1 MVTFSFIK
9 PPARGSLRRRR
20 MADALRRLTAA
31 LCVGLAVLFGIEAVL
46 AVVETEPMVV
56 AARSIRRGDIIL
68 AADVQLA
75 DMPVS
80 AAGPSWTGN
89 IEDVVGKVAQIDIEA
104 ADPISTHMAR
114 DAPVAPTGTTV
125 IEVRLASSVDDVLA
139 GDQVRLVSAVG
150 CEGADCTLAEN
161 ATVMNVGKPDAT
173 GALGGNDRLVS
184 FAMPP
189 EAAAKVMELQQAGA
203 IMAVVRPNSYS
214 RSLKTAQCG
223 GSSPRMRLS
232 SSDCRCWSVCM
243 SPGSSLTPSAS
254 NCSVPFITTR
264 LCLRGVRRVA
274 EYSAMVIQPRDR
286 SHRYG

>member
-31 LCVGLAVLFGIEAVL
+31 LCVGLAVLFGLEAVL

-56 AARSIRRGDIIL
+56 AARAIRRGDIIL

-125 IEVRLASSVDDVLA
+125 IEVRLASSVD
-139 GDQVRLVSAVG
+139 QVRLVSAVG

-203 IMAVVRPNSYS
+203 IMAVVR
-214 RSLKTAQCG
+214 
-223 GSSPRMRLS
+223 
-232 SSDCRCWSVCM
+232 
-243 SPGSSLTPSAS
+243 
-254 NCSVPFITTR
+254 
-264 LCLRGVRRVA
+264 
-274 EYSAMVIQPRDR
+274 
-286 SHRYG
+286 

>member
-31 LCVGLAVLFGIEAVL
+31 LCVGLAVLFGLEAVL

-125 IEVRLASSVDDVLA
+125 IEVLA

-203 IMAVVRPNSYS
+203 IMAVVR
-214 RSLKTAQCG
+214 
-223 GSSPRMRLS
+223 
-232 SSDCRCWSVCM
+232 
-243 SPGSSLTPSAS
+243 
-254 NCSVPFITTR
+254 
-264 LCLRGVRRVA
+264 
-274 EYSAMVIQPRDR
+274 
-286 SHRYG
+286 

>member
-31 LCVGLAVLFGIEAVL
+31 LCVGLAVLFGLEAVL

-80 AAGPSWTGN
+80 AAGTGN

-203 IMAVVRPNSYS
+203 IMAVVR
-214 RSLKTAQCG
+214 
-223 GSSPRMRLS
+223 
-232 SSDCRCWSVCM
+232 
-243 SPGSSLTPSAS
+243 
-254 NCSVPFITTR
+254 
-264 LCLRGVRRVA
+264 
-274 EYSAMVIQPRDR
+274 
-286 SHRYG
+286 

>member
-31 LCVGLAVLFGIEAVL
+31 LCVGLAVLFGLEAVL

-80 AAGPSWTGN
+80 AIGPSRAGN

-139 GDQVRLVSAVG
+139 GDRVRLVSAVG

-161 ATVMNVGKPDAT
+161 ATVMNVGKPDTT

-203 IMAVVRPNSYS
+203 IMAVVR
-214 RSLKTAQCG
+214 
-223 GSSPRMRLS
+223 
-232 SSDCRCWSVCM
+232 
-243 SPGSSLTPSAS
+243 
-254 NCSVPFITTR
+254 
-264 LCLRGVRRVA
+264 
-274 EYSAMVIQPRDR
+274 
-286 SHRYG
+286 

>member
-1 MVTFSFIK
+1 
-9 PPARGSLRRRR
+9 
-20 MADALRRLTAA
+20 
-31 LCVGLAVLFGIEAVL
+31 
-46 AVVETEPMVV
+46 MVV

-80 AAGPSWTGN
+80 AIGPSWACN

-161 ATVMNVGKPDAT
+161 ATVMNVDKPDTT
-173 GALGGNDRLVS
+173 GALGSNDRLVS

-203 IMAVVRPNSYS
+203 IMAVVR
-214 RSLKTAQCG
+214 
-223 GSSPRMRLS
+223 
-232 SSDCRCWSVCM
+232 
-243 SPGSSLTPSAS
+243 
-254 NCSVPFITTR
+254 
-264 LCLRGVRRVA
+264 
-274 EYSAMVIQPRDR
+274 
-286 SHRYG
+286 

>member
-31 LCVGLAVLFGIEAVL
+31 LCVGLAVLFGLEAVL
-46 AVVETEPMVV
+46 AVV
-56 AARSIRRGDIIL
+56 

-203 IMAVVRPNSYS
+203 IMAVVR
-214 RSLKTAQCG
+214 
-223 GSSPRMRLS
+223 
-232 SSDCRCWSVCM
+232 
-243 SPGSSLTPSAS
+243 
-254 NCSVPFITTR
+254 
-264 LCLRGVRRVA
+264 
-274 EYSAMVIQPRDR
+274 
-286 SHRYG
+286 

>member
-31 LCVGLAVLFGIEAVL
+31 LCVGLAVLFGLEAVL

-161 ATVMNVGKPDAT
+161 ATVMNVGKPDAI

-189 EAAAKVMELQQAGA
+189 EAAAKVMELHVAGA
-203 IMAVVRPNSYS
+203 FLAVVG
-214 RSLKTAQCG
+214 LDG
-223 GSSPRMRLS
+223 
-232 SSDCRCWSVCM
+232 
-243 SPGSSLTPSAS
+243 
-254 NCSVPFITTR
+254 
-264 LCLRGVRRVA
+264 
-274 EYSAMVIQPRDR
+274 
-286 SHRYG
+286 

>member
-31 LCVGLAVLFGIEAVL
+31 LCVGLAVLFGLEAVL

-80 AAGPSWTGN
+80 AIGPSWACN

-114 DAPVAPTGTTV
+114 DV

-161 ATVMNVGKPDAT
+161 ATVMNVDKPDTT
-173 GALGGNDRLVS
+173 GALGSNDRLVS

-203 IMAVVRPNSYS
+203 IMAVVR
-214 RSLKTAQCG
+214 
-223 GSSPRMRLS
+223 
-232 SSDCRCWSVCM
+232 
-243 SPGSSLTPSAS
+243 
-254 NCSVPFITTR
+254 
-264 LCLRGVRRVA
+264 
-274 EYSAMVIQPRDR
+274 
-286 SHRYG
+286 

>member
-56 AARSIRRGDIIL
+56 AVRSIRRGDIIL

-104 ADPISTHMAR
+104 ADPISTH
-114 DAPVAPTGTTV
+114 
-125 IEVRLASSVDDVLA
+125 LASSVDDVLA

-161 ATVMNVGKPDAT
+161 ATVMNVGKPDAI

-203 IMAVVRPNSYS
+203 IMAVVR
-214 RSLKTAQCG
+214 
-223 GSSPRMRLS
+223 
-232 SSDCRCWSVCM
+232 
-243 SPGSSLTPSAS
+243 
-254 NCSVPFITTR
+254 
-264 LCLRGVRRVA
+264 
-274 EYSAMVIQPRDR
+274 
-286 SHRYG
+286 

>member
-1 MVTFSFIK
+1 
-9 PPARGSLRRRR
+9 
-20 MADALRRLTAA
+20 
-31 LCVGLAVLFGIEAVL
+31 
-46 AVVETEPMVV
+46 MVV

-189 EAAAKVMELQQAGA
+189 EARPRLWSCNRPERLWPLCGRKRNRPRPILCFPHLSAAENTVLGRTECA
-203 IMAVVRPNSYS
+203 P
-214 RSLKTAQCG
+214 
-223 GSSPRMRLS
+223 
-232 SSDCRCWSVCM
+232 
-243 SPGSSLTPSAS
+243 TP
-254 NCSVPFITTR
+254 TR
-264 LCLRGVRRVA
+264 AR
-274 EYSAMVIQPRDR
+274 
-286 SHRYG
+286 

>member
-31 LCVGLAVLFGIEAVL
+31 LCVGLAVLFGLEAVL

-56 AARSIRRGDIIL
+56 AARSIDGVTSL

-161 ATVMNVGKPDAT
+161 ATVMNVGKPDAI

-203 IMAVVRPNSYS
+203 IMAVVR
-214 RSLKTAQCG
+214 
-223 GSSPRMRLS
+223 
-232 SSDCRCWSVCM
+232 
-243 SPGSSLTPSAS
+243 
-254 NCSVPFITTR
+254 
-264 LCLRGVRRVA
+264 
-274 EYSAMVIQPRDR
+274 
-286 SHRYG
+286 

>member
-161 ATVMNVGKPDAT
+161 ATVMNVGKPDAI
-173 GALGGNDRLVS
+173 GALGATTDWCRSQCRRSRGQGYG
-184 FAMPP
+184 
-189 EAAAKVMELQQAGA
+189 AATGRSDYGRCAVGSGIGLRPILCFRSRQAAENTVLGRTECA
-203 IMAVVRPNSYS
+203 P
-214 RSLKTAQCG
+214 
-223 GSSPRMRLS
+223 
-232 SSDCRCWSVCM
+232 
-243 SPGSSLTPSAS
+243 TP
-254 NCSVPFITTR
+254 TR
-264 LCLRGVRRVA
+264 AR
-274 EYSAMVIQPRDR
+274 
-286 SHRYG
+286 

>member
-161 ATVMNVGKPDAT
+161 ATVMNVGKPDAI

-184 FAMPP
+184 FAMPT

-203 IMAVVRPNSYS
+203 IMAVVR
-214 RSLKTAQCG
+214 
-223 GSSPRMRLS
+223 
-232 SSDCRCWSVCM
+232 
-243 SPGSSLTPSAS
+243 
-254 NCSVPFITTR
+254 
-264 LCLRGVRRVA
+264 
-274 EYSAMVIQPRDR
+274 
-286 SHRYG
+286 

>member
-89 IEDVVGKVAQIDIEA
+89 VVGKVAQIDIEA

-161 ATVMNVGKPDAT
+161 ATVMNVDKPDTT
-173 GALGGNDRLVS
+173 GALGSNDRLVS

-203 IMAVVRPNSYS
+203 IMAVVR
-214 RSLKTAQCG
+214 
-223 GSSPRMRLS
+223 
-232 SSDCRCWSVCM
+232 
-243 SPGSSLTPSAS
+243 
-254 NCSVPFITTR
+254 
-264 LCLRGVRRVA
+264 
-274 EYSAMVIQPRDR
+274 
-286 SHRYG
+286 

>member
-31 LCVGLAVLFGIEAVL
+31 LCVGLAVLFGLEAVL

-173 GALGGNDRLVS
+173 GALGGAQSAPQLLLALVKNGPMRRQ
-184 FAMPP
+184 FA
-189 EAAAKVMELQQAGA
+189 EDAF
-203 IMAVVRPNSYS
+203 VVVGLPLLVGLHVSGLEFDTVSVKLLSALHHHALVLARCAPCSRVFRHGYS
-214 RSLKTAQCG
+214 TSR
-223 GSSPRMRLS
+223 
-232 SSDCRCWSVCM
+232 
-243 SPGSSLTPSAS
+243 
-254 NCSVPFITTR
+254 
-264 LCLRGVRRVA
+264 
-274 EYSAMVIQPRDR
+274 
-286 SHRYG
+286 

>member
-56 AARSIRRGDIIL
+56 AARLIRRGDIIL

-80 AAGPSWTGN
+80 AIGPSWACN

-161 ATVMNVGKPDAT
+161 ATVMNVDKPDTT
-173 GALGGNDRLVS
+173 GALGSNDRLVS

-203 IMAVVRPNSYS
+203 IMAVVR
-214 RSLKTAQCG
+214 
-223 GSSPRMRLS
+223 
-232 SSDCRCWSVCM
+232 
-243 SPGSSLTPSAS
+243 
-254 NCSVPFITTR
+254 
-264 LCLRGVRRVA
+264 
-274 EYSAMVIQPRDR
+274 
-286 SHRYG
+286 

>member
-31 LCVGLAVLFGIEAVL
+31 LCVGLAVLFGLEAVL

-125 IEVRLASSVDDVLA
+125 IEVRLASSVDD
-139 GDQVRLVSAVG
+139 QVRLVSAVG

-203 IMAVVRPNSYS
+203 IMAVVR
-214 RSLKTAQCG
+214 
-223 GSSPRMRLS
+223 
-232 SSDCRCWSVCM
+232 
-243 SPGSSLTPSAS
+243 
-254 NCSVPFITTR
+254 
-264 LCLRGVRRVA
+264 
-274 EYSAMVIQPRDR
+274 
-286 SHRYG
+286 

>member
-31 LCVGLAVLFGIEAVL
+31 LCVGLAVLFGLEAVL

-80 AAGPSWTGN
+80 AAGN

-203 IMAVVRPNSYS
+203 IMAVVR
-214 RSLKTAQCG
+214 
-223 GSSPRMRLS
+223 
-232 SSDCRCWSVCM
+232 
-243 SPGSSLTPSAS
+243 
-254 NCSVPFITTR
+254 
-264 LCLRGVRRVA
+264 
-274 EYSAMVIQPRDR
+274 
-286 SHRYG
+286 

>member
-31 LCVGLAVLFGIEAVL
+31 LCVGLAVLRGIEAVL

-56 AARSIRRGDIIL
+56 AARSIRRGDSTL

-161 ATVMNVGKPDAT
+161 ATVMNVGKPDAIDAFGRQRPT
-173 GALGGNDRLVS
+173 G
-184 FAMPP
+184 
-189 EAAAKVMELQQAGA
+189 
-203 IMAVVRPNSYS
+203 VVRNAAGGRGQGYGAATG
-214 RSLKTAQCG
+214 RSDYGRCAV
-223 GSSPRMRLS
+223 GSGIGLRPMRF
-232 SSDCRCWSVCM
+232 
-243 SPGSSLTPSAS
+243 P
-254 NCSVPFITTR
+254 
-264 LCLRGVRRVA
+264 
-274 EYSAMVIQPRDR
+274 QPT
-286 SHRYG
+286 G

>member
-31 LCVGLAVLFGIEAVL
+31 LCVGLAVLFGLEAVL
-46 AVVETEPMVV
+46 VETEPMVV

-80 AAGPSWTGN
+80 AIGPSWACN

-150 CEGADCTLAEN
+150 CEAPNCTLAEN
-161 ATVMNVGKPDAT
+161 ATVMNVDKPDTT
-173 GALGGNDRLVS
+173 GALGSNDRLVS

-203 IMAVVRPNSYS
+203 IMAVVR
-214 RSLKTAQCG
+214 
-223 GSSPRMRLS
+223 
-232 SSDCRCWSVCM
+232 
-243 SPGSSLTPSAS
+243 
-254 NCSVPFITTR
+254 
-264 LCLRGVRRVA
+264 
-274 EYSAMVIQPRDR
+274 
-286 SHRYG
+286 

>member
-31 LCVGLAVLFGIEAVL
+31 LCVGLAVLFGLEAVL

-161 ATVMNVGKPDAT
+161 ATVMNVGKPDTT

-189 EAAAKVMELQQAGA
+189 D
-203 IMAVVRPNSYS
+203 N
-214 RSLKTAQCG
+214 
-223 GSSPRMRLS
+223 
-232 SSDCRCWSVCM
+232 
-243 SPGSSLTPSAS
+243 
-254 NCSVPFITTR
+254 FIF
-264 LCLRGVRRVA
+264 
-274 EYSAMVIQPRDR
+274 
-286 SHRYG
+286 

>member
-31 LCVGLAVLFGIEAVL
+31 LCVGLAVLFGLEAVL

-139 GDQVRLVSAVG
+139 
-150 CEGADCTLAEN
+150 EN

-203 IMAVVRPNSYS
+203 IMAVVR
-214 RSLKTAQCG
+214 
-223 GSSPRMRLS
+223 
-232 SSDCRCWSVCM
+232 
-243 SPGSSLTPSAS
+243 
-254 NCSVPFITTR
+254 
-264 LCLRGVRRVA
+264 
-274 EYSAMVIQPRDR
+274 
-286 SHRYG
+286 

>member
-31 LCVGLAVLFGIEAVL
+31 LCVGLAVLFGLEAVL

-150 CEGADCTLAEN
+150 CEGADCTLA
-161 ATVMNVGKPDAT
+161 D
-173 GALGGNDRLVS
+173 D
-184 FAMPP
+184 FA
-189 EAAAKVMELQQAGA
+189 
-203 IMAVVRPNSYS
+203 
-214 RSLKTAQCG
+214 
-223 GSSPRMRLS
+223 
-232 SSDCRCWSVCM
+232 
-243 SPGSSLTPSAS
+243 
-254 NCSVPFITTR
+254 
-264 LCLRGVRRVA
+264 
-274 EYSAMVIQPRDR
+274 
-286 SHRYG
+286 

>member
-31 LCVGLAVLFGIEAVL
+31 LCVGLAVLFGLEAVL

-89 IEDVVGKVAQIDIEA
+89 IEDVVGKVEA

-161 ATVMNVGKPDAT
+161 ATVMNVGKPDTT

-203 IMAVVRPNSYS
+203 IMAVVR
-214 RSLKTAQCG
+214 
-223 GSSPRMRLS
+223 
-232 SSDCRCWSVCM
+232 
-243 SPGSSLTPSAS
+243 
-254 NCSVPFITTR
+254 
-264 LCLRGVRRVA
+264 
-274 EYSAMVIQPRDR
+274 
-286 SHRYG
+286 

>member
-89 IEDVVGKVAQIDIEA
+89 IE
-104 ADPISTHMAR
+104 DPISTHMAR

-203 IMAVVRPNSYS
+203 IMAVVR
-214 RSLKTAQCG
+214 
-223 GSSPRMRLS
+223 
-232 SSDCRCWSVCM
+232 
-243 SPGSSLTPSAS
+243 
-254 NCSVPFITTR
+254 
-264 LCLRGVRRVA
+264 
-274 EYSAMVIQPRDR
+274 
-286 SHRYG
+286 

>member
-56 AARSIRRGDIIL
+56 AARSIRRGDII
-68 AADVQLA
+68 
-75 DMPVS
+75 
-80 AAGPSWTGN
+80 
-89 IEDVVGKVAQIDIEA
+89 EDVVGKVAQIDIEA

-125 IEVRLASSVDDVLA
+125 IEVRLASSVNDVLA

-161 ATVMNVGKPDAT
+161 ATVMNVGKPDAI

-203 IMAVVRPNSYS
+203 IMAVVR
-214 RSLKTAQCG
+214 
-223 GSSPRMRLS
+223 
-232 SSDCRCWSVCM
+232 
-243 SPGSSLTPSAS
+243 
-254 NCSVPFITTR
+254 
-264 LCLRGVRRVA
+264 
-274 EYSAMVIQPRDR
+274 
-286 SHRYG
+286 

>member
-1 MVTFSFIK
+1 
-9 PPARGSLRRRR
+9 
-20 MADALRRLTAA
+20 
-31 LCVGLAVLFGIEAVL
+31 
-46 AVVETEPMVV
+46 MVV

-161 ATVMNVGKPDAT
+161 ATVMNVGKPDTT

-189 EAAAKVMELQQAGA
+189 EAAAQVMEPFLAPPPPRGG
-203 IMAVVRPNSYS
+203 P
-214 RSLKTAQCG
+214 KTLCG
-223 GSSPRMRLS
+223 GPLRPPQLLLALVKNGPMRRQFAEDAFVVVGLPLLVGLHVSGLEFDTVSVKLLS
-232 SSDCRCWSVCM
+232 ALHHHALVLARCA
-243 SPGSSLTPSAS
+243 P
-254 NCSVPFITTR
+254 CS
-264 LCLRGVRRVA
+264 RVFRHG
-274 EYSAMVIQPRDR
+274 YSTSR
-286 SHRYG
+286 

>member
-31 LCVGLAVLFGIEAVL
+31 LCVGLAVLFGLEAVL

-150 CEGADCTLAEN
+150 CEGADCTPAVSTGGGTLAEN
-161 ATVMNVGKPDAT
+161 ATVMNVGKPDAI

-203 IMAVVRPNSYS
+203 IMAVVR
-214 RSLKTAQCG
+214 
-223 GSSPRMRLS
+223 
-232 SSDCRCWSVCM
+232 
-243 SPGSSLTPSAS
+243 
-254 NCSVPFITTR
+254 
-264 LCLRGVRRVA
+264 
-274 EYSAMVIQPRDR
+274 
-286 SHRYG
+286 